1 MLKRNWADLLFAQKC
16 CIFALARP
24 RTPRQ
29 IGASSVSFCPEWPKN
44 RPGEGATAGRIIF
57 SKCFVV
63 FSTCRIIFRKCFL
76 VSPKQPADCSRRLK
90 TLKLRRLGDP
100 ISRSV
105 RSANKGAATR
115 KADACTDRGPDRTT
129 RRRRST
135 KRPQRV
141 KTRHFDVKMR
151 FPLYKEAVI
160 HKFYLYLP
168 RKKILLWPKLNYYP
182 CSPGC

>member
-1 MLKRNWADLLFAQKC
+1 MLYICISKTEDSPPNRGFLGFFLPRPAEKQARRGGHCRPDNFFQVPCSFFYLPDNFSQVPFSFAEAAGGLFPKVKNVKVEG
-16 CIFALARP
+16 LGRP
-24 RTPRQ
+24 DFPVGTHREQGR
-29 IGASSVSFCPEWPKN
+29 CNPK
-44 RPGEGATAGRIIF
+44 
-57 SKCFVV
+57 
-63 FSTCRIIFRKCFL
+63 
-76 VSPKQPADCSRRLK
+76 DRRLH
-90 TLKLRRLGDP
+90 GP
-100 ISRSV
+100 
-105 RSANKGAATR
+105 
-115 KADACTDRGPDRTT
+115 GPDRTT